1 MRSTIL
7 AIVLIVAAGAA
18 HARASGTVHAP
29 PIPDLAGNAGRMPE
43 TVSSGFQPPPS
54 MPTPQYTSPSQSLP
68 IRMGHYSHGGMF
80 HGAR

>member
-29 PIPDLAGNAGRMPE
+29 PIPDLADNAGRTPE
-43 TVSSGFQPPPS
+43 TMSSGFQPPPS
-54 MPTPQYTSPSQSLP
+54 MPTPQYTSTPQSSP
-68 IRMGHYSHGGMF
+68 TRMGHYSDGGLHGT
-80 HGAR
+80 R